1 MSNISNRS
9 DCHCPSRIEQ
19 RRRVAALC
27 HLDDPLREQLAA
39 RSLETIHFGPE
50 YCGRALSRRE
60 GGEWGDGNECTG
72 DEAPCRRER
81 SETADG
87 RCGPGRGKGSG
98 SRREDNL
105 QGRDRHNRDGIHDF
119 IALERVL
126 MIRDRSAECL
136 ADSLPARILRF
147 EGYVACEGG
156 FAAPRFGRGDDGR
169 RNHVPRETARTRLQR
184 GGGRA
189 HDVRVDR
196 VRWPDHDVRWTRVRP
211 AALAWIGL
219 FHENPPRP
227 HRRKTGFHPACSSNQ
242 FSNLRIFAVRGRS
255 RWS

>member
-1 MSNISNRS
+1 MTNISNRS
-9 DCHCPSRIEQ
+9 ACHCPSRIEQ

-39 RSLETIHFGPE
+39 RSSETIHFGPE

-72 DEAPCRRER
+72 DEALCRRER

-98 SRREDNL
+98 SCREDNL
-105 QGRDRHNRDGIHDF
+105 QGRDRHNRDGIYDF

-136 ADSLPARILRF
+136 ADGLPARILRF

-156 FAAPRFGRGDDGR
+156 FAARQDFGNGELRIRFGRGDDGR

-189 HDVRVDR
+189 HDVRVDM
-196 VRWPDHDVRWTRVRP
+196 RWPDHNVGQTCAGGVAFTWF
-211 AALAWIGL
+211 GL
-219 FHENPPRP
+219 FQREVQPDHMFVEPVVELT
-227 HRRKTGFHPACSSNQ
+227 H
-242 FSNLRIFAVRGRS
+242 L
-255 RWS
+255 

>member
-39 RSLETIHFGPE
+39 RSLETIHFGAE
-50 YCGRALSRRE
+50 DCGRALSRRE

-72 DEAPCRRER
+72 DEASCRRER

-105 QGRDRHNRDGIHDF
+105 QGRDRHNRDGIYDF

-126 MIRDRSAECL
+126 
-136 ADSLPARILRF
+136 DSGSLGGMPRGRCPPAFSGSKATSR
-147 EGYVACEGG
+147 EGG
-156 FAAPRFGRGDDGR
+156 FAARQDFGNG
-169 RNHVPRETARTRLQR
+169 ESS
-184 GGGRA
+184 RA
-189 HDVRVDR
+189 HGQALG
-196 VRWPDHDVRWTRVRP
+196 P
-211 AALAWIGL
+211 ALMLGTSNNLLSRSAVGS
-219 FHENPPRP
+219 R
-227 HRRKTGFHPACSSNQ
+227 CSRYSG
-242 FSNLRIFAVRGRS
+242 A
-255 RWS
+255 

>member
-72 DEAPCRRER
+72 DEASCRRER

-105 QGRDRHNRDGIHDF
+105 QGRDRHNRDGIYDF

-136 ADSLPARILRF
+136 ADGLPARILRF

-156 FAAPRFGRGDDGR
+156 FAARQDFGNGELRIRFGRGDDG
-169 RNHVPRETARTRLQR
+169 HVPRENCAHALAAGWRPSARRQ
-184 GGGRA
+184 GRSCEVAA
-189 HDVRVDR
+189 HGAGSRPRVD
-196 VRWPDHDVRWTRVRP
+196 
-211 AALAWIGL
+211 AW
-219 FHENPPRP
+219 
-227 HRRKTGFHPACSSNQ
+227 
-242 FSNLRIFAVRGRS
+242 NL
-255 RWS
+255 